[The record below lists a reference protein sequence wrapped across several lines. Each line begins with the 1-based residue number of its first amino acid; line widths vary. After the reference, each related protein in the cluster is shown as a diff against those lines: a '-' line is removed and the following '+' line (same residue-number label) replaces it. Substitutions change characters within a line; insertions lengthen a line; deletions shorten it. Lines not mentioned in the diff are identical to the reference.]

1 MRILEN
7 LIHSLYMAYDFSK
20 LTTNIKESEEWL
32 TRELGGVRTG
42 RATPALLDTVRADA
56 YGARTPIAQ
65 IASITVEDPRTLRVV
80 PWDRELAKPIEKAIG
95 EADLGVSVA
104 VDDSGMRVIF
114 PSLTAERRVLL
125 GKIAS
130 DKVEQAK
137 ITLRGHRSEAMRD
150 IDAAEK
156 EGGMGKDEV
165 ERLKADV
172 QKYVD
177 GGNEALETLGKRKQ
191 EEIAQ

>member
-1 MRILEN
+1 
-7 LIHSLYMAYDFSK
+7 MAYDFSK
-20 LTTNIKESEEWL
+20 LTGNIKESEEWL

-42 RATPALLDTVRADA
+42 RATPTLLDAVRAEA
-56 YGARTPIAQ
+56 YGARTPISQ

-80 PWDRELAKPIEKAIG
+80 PWDKELAKPIEKAIG

-114 PSLTAERRVLL
+114 PSLTTERRVML

-137 ITLRGHRSEAMRD
+137 VTLRGHRSEAMRE

-165 ERLKADV
+165 ERLKAEA